1 MKMLTAGALLALSS
15 GALANLSWSFDA
27 DAEGWGTLN
36 DAELFTWDGA
46 VGNPAGAIR
55 ARDQGLGDI
64 WYFAAPAVVAGNRA
78 ALYGETISWDIL
90 GLRGSQTSIPDRAD
104 VMLVGGGLEIGI
116 DADVQ
121 PLLLSGWTSWSV
133 EMSVADDWRII
144 SDIDDGDL
152 SATVATEAQIL
163 SVLSDLEGLYIR
175 GEYTNVADDEAAI
188 DNVIITPTPGAAAL
202 LAIAGLCAASRR
214 RG

>member
-1 MKMLTAGALLALSS
+1 MKMLSAAIVLALAPA
-15 GALANLSWSFDA
+15 ALANLSWSFDA

-46 VGNPAGAIR
+46 VGNPDGAIR
-55 ARDQGLGDI
+55 ARDLGLGDI
-64 WYFAAPAVVAGNRA
+64 WYFAAPDVVDGDRS

-90 GLRGSQTSIPDRAD
+90 GLRGAQTSIPDRAD

-121 PLLLSGWTSWSV
+121 PLLLSAWTSWSV
-133 EMSVADDWRII
+133 EMSDADDWRII

-163 SVLSDLEGLYIR
+163 AVLSDLEGLYIR

-202 LAIAGLCAASRR
+202 LAIAGLCAARR
-214 RG
+214 RS